1 MKGIVRTKR
10 PMKLRNW
17 LCAGMLVTATTAA
30 AQALFCYHL
39 VNPSKCGVEYA
50 PVPDECISVT
60 CQSKLDCSLM
70 TLDKE
75 GTWGCPTMGC
85 FCVAYQIFDGEHAAP
100 DAYLAACE
108 AVGGGGSTSTVA
120 CYARGI
126 EEPLRDHHAR
136 VGSRSGSQL
145 VSARSFSRLEALE
158 DRVDQ
163 RGVSRA

>member
-30 AQALFCYHL
+30 AQARFCYHL

-85 FCVAYQIFDGEHAAP
+85 FCVAYQMTVISIPSPNPEKGPELGCGEPKTITVAP
-100 DAYLAACE
+100 PGY
-108 AVGGGGSTSTVA
+108 GGSATTGLLGTGT
-120 CYARGI
+120 C
-126 EEPLRDHHAR
+126 
-136 VGSRSGSQL
+136 
-145 VSARSFSRLEALE
+145 FN
-158 DRVDQ
+158 
-163 RGVSRA
+163 